1 MTIFFLSR
9 TFTVCAAGG
18 GSKLGGSG
26 FMAWKKKKIKKGSEK
41 GIQSRRVA
49 AGLSQDTQI

>member
-9 TFTVCAAGG
+9 TFTVCVCVAGG

-26 FMAWKKKKIKKGSEK
+26 FMAWKKKKIKKK
-41 GIQSRRVA
+41 GQKKV
-49 AGLSQDTQI
+49 